1 MTGFLIGFAVGGF
14 LGAAAVI
21 VWALCAAAGQQDERE
36 GENPK
41 NDKSGI
47 Y

>member
-1 MTGFLIGFAVGGF
+1 MTGFLIGLAVGSF

-21 VWALCAAAGQQDERE
+21 LWALCAAQKGRE
-36 GENPK
+36 EK
-41 NDKSGI
+41 ENDKSGI